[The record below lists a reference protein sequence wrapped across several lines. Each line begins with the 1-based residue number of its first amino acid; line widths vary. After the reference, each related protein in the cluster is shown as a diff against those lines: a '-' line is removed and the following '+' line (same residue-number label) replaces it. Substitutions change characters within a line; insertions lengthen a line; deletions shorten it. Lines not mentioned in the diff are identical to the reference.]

1 MGRIMDTTTTGEK
14 IEVIIVKKWDTE
26 DIRSLYREAGWWKEE
41 WDPVH
46 INILVTGSLAFAVA
60 VDPKTGRAVAMGRA
74 ISDGISDVYIQDLVV
89 KPEFRESGIGRKILT
104 TLVTRCLA
112 LGITWIALI
121 AEPGT
126 EQFYIPSGFKKMNGY
141 VPMIFQGPVDGAPSN
156 ADQT

>member
-1 MGRIMDTTTTGEK
+1 MNNAGTGDR
-14 IEVIIVKKWDTE
+14 IEVLLVKKWDTE

-46 INILVTGSLAFAVA
+46 LDLLVVGSLAFAVA
-60 VDPKTGRAVAMGRA
+60 VDHETGCAVAMGRA
-74 ISDGISDVYIQDLVV
+74 ISDGCSDAYIQDLVV
-89 KPEFRESGIGRKILT
+89 KSGYRESGIGRKILSA
-104 TLVTRCLA
+104 LVTSCQA

-126 EQFYIPSGFKKMNGY
+126 EQFYVPSGFERMEGY
-141 VPMIFQGPVDGAPSN
+141 VPMIFKGLIRGETSN